1 MGLITGIVSGGFSV
15 LTGIGKMVS
24 AGDIG
29 REKKKLLES
38 RANYNRQQIEKAYA
52 ENYAKNMSQYANSL
66 SSILND
72 KDTGLSNINVASTNI
87 GDADIQGSSFR
98 TTALAQLNNEFNTS
112 MNLLNDNLM
121 NERLTLAQEKN
132 NQIMET
138 NISLFQAKQAVNAQ
152 TDAMKA
158 EGFADV
164 VNGIVGMADSVITGQ
179 STDKKA
185 INQDEKAVQD
195 LNENVG
201 KLKNPYST
209 DTPKFEAL
217 TKNVKSGSSQFKSSF
232 GIGDW
237 QEYQKNKYGFS
248 Y

>member
-1 MGLITGIVSGGFSV
+1 MGLITGIVSGGFSIISG
-15 LTGIGKMVS
+15 LGKMTS

-29 REKKKLLES
+29 RAKKKLLES
-38 RANYNRQQIEKAYA
+38 RASYNREQIEKAYA
-52 ENYAKNMSQYANSL
+52 ENYAKNMNQYANSL

-98 TTALAQLNNEFNTS
+98 TTALSQLNNEFNTS

-164 VNGIVGMADSVITGQ
+164 VNGIVGIADSVITGQ

-217 TKNVKSGSSQFKSSF
+217 TKNVKNGSGQFKSSF

-237 QEYQKNKYGFS
+237 QEYQRNKYGFS

>member
-15 LTGIGKMVS
+15 LTGIGKMAS

-217 TKNVKSGSSQFKSSF
+217 TKNVKSGSSQLKSSF

-237 QEYQKNKYGFS
+237 QEYQRNKYGFS

>member
-1 MGLITGIVSGGFSV
+1 
-15 LTGIGKMVS
+15 
-24 AGDIG
+24 
-29 REKKKLLES
+29 
-38 RANYNRQQIEKAYA
+38 
-52 ENYAKNMSQYANSL
+52 
-66 SSILND
+66 
-72 KDTGLSNINVASTNI
+72 
-87 GDADIQGSSFR
+87 
-98 TTALAQLNNEFNTS
+98 
-112 MNLLNDNLM
+112 
-121 NERLTLAQEKN
+121 
-132 NQIMET
+132 MET

-164 VNGIVGMADSVITGQ
+164 VNGIVGIADSVITGQ

-217 TKNVKSGSSQFKSSF
+217 TKNVKNGSGQFKSSF

>member
-1 MGLITGIVSGGFSV
+1 MGLITDLVSGGFSV
-15 LTGIGKMVS
+15 LSGIGMLAG

-38 RANYNRQQIEKAYA
+38 RANYNRTQIEKAYA

-72 KDTGLSNINVASTNI
+72 KDIGKSNINVASTNV
-87 GDADIQGSSFR
+87 GDVDIQGSSFR
-98 TTALAQLNNEFNTS
+98 TTALAQLNNEFNS
-112 MNLLNDNLM
+112 AMNTLNDNLM
-121 NERLTLAQEKN
+121 NERLALSQEKN

-138 NISLFQAKQAVNAQ
+138 NINLFQAKQKVNAE

-158 EGFADV
+158 EGLMNI
-164 VNGIVGMADSVITGQ
+164 VNGVAGIIDTGITNGGANK
-179 STDKKA
+179 STIGNDKQM
-185 INQDEKAVQD
+185 IND
-195 LNENVG
+195 LNNHVG

-209 DTPKFEAL
+209 GTAMFTAL
-217 TKNVKSGSSQFKSSF
+217 ANNIKGVNLKTSF
-232 GIGDW
+232 GVDDW
-237 QEYQKNKYGFS
+237 NNYQKQKYGFKS

>member
-38 RANYNRQQIEKAYA
+38 RAKYNREQIEKAYA

-217 TKNVKSGSSQFKSSF
+217 TKNVKNGSGQFKSSF

>member
-15 LTGIGKMVS
+15 ISGIGKMIS

-38 RANYNRQQIEKAYA
+38 RAKYNREQIEKSYA

-164 VNGIVGMADSVITGQ
+164 VNGIVSMADSVITGQ
-179 STDKKA
+179 STDKKV
-185 INQDEKAVQD
+185 INQDKKAVQD

-217 TKNVKSGSSQFKSSF
+217 TKNVKSGGNQFKSSF

>member
-1 MGLITGIVSGGFSV
+1 MGLITGIVSGGFSIISG
-15 LTGIGKMVS
+15 LGKMTS

-29 REKKKLLES
+29 RAKKKLLES
-38 RANYNRQQIEKAYA
+38 RASYNREQIEKAYA
-52 ENYAKNMSQYANSL
+52 ENYAKNMNQYANSL

-112 MNLLNDNLM
+112 MNVLNDNLM

-164 VNGIVGMADSVITGQ
+164 VNGIVGIADSVITGQ

-185 INQDEKAVQD
+185 INQDKKAVQD

-217 TKNVKSGSSQFKSSF
+217 TKNVKNGSGQFKSSF

>member
-1 MGLITGIVSGGFSV
+1 MGLITDVVFGGFSV

-38 RANYNRQQIEKAYA
+38 RANYNRIQIEKAYA

-72 KDTGLSNINVASTNI
+72 KDIGKSNINVASTNI
-87 GDADIQGSSFR
+87 GDVDIQGSSFR

-121 NERLTLAQEKN
+121 NERLALSQEKN

-138 NISLFQAKQAVNAQ
+138 NINLFQAKQAVNAQ

-164 VNGIVGMADSVITGQ
+164 VNGIVSIADSVITDK
-179 STDKKA
+179 STDKKV

-217 TKNVKSGSSQFKSSF
+217 TKNVKSGNGQSKSSF

-237 QEYQKNKYGFS
+237 QEYQKNKYGFG

>member
-152 TDAMKA
+152 TDAIKA

-164 VNGIVGMADSVITGQ
+164 VNGIVGMADNVITGQ

-217 TKNVKSGSSQFKSSF
+217 TKNVKSGSSQLKSSF

-237 QEYQKNKYGFS
+237 QEYQRNKYGFS

>member
-1 MGLITGIVSGGFSV
+1 MGLITGLVSGGFSV
-15 LTGIGKMVS
+15 LSGIGMLAG

-38 RANYNRQQIEKAYA
+38 RANYNRTQIEKAYA

-72 KDTGLSNINVASTNI
+72 KDIGKSNINVASTNV
-87 GDADIQGSSFR
+87 GDVDIQGSSFR
-98 TTALAQLNNEFNTS
+98 TTALAQLNNEFNS
-112 MNLLNDNLM
+112 AMNTLNDNLM
-121 NERLTLAQEKN
+121 NERLALSQEKN

-138 NISLFQAKQAVNAQ
+138 NINLFQAKQKVNAE

-158 EGFADV
+158 EGLMNI
-164 VNGIVGMADSVITGQ
+164 VNGVAGIIDTGITNGGANK
-179 STDKKA
+179 STIGNDKQM
-185 INQDEKAVQD
+185 IND
-195 LNENVG
+195 LNNHVG

-209 DTPKFEAL
+209 GTAMFTAL
-217 TKNVKSGSSQFKSSF
+217 ANNIKGANLKTSF
-232 GIGDW
+232 GVDDW
-237 QEYQKNKYGFS
+237 NNYQKQKYGFKS

>member
-164 VNGIVGMADSVITGQ
+164 VNGIVGIADSVITGQ

-217 TKNVKSGSSQFKSSF
+217 TKNVKNGSGQFKSSF

>member
-1 MGLITGIVSGGFSV
+1 MGLITGLVSGGFSV
-15 LTGIGKMVS
+15 LSGIGMLAG

-38 RANYNRQQIEKAYA
+38 RANYNRTQIEKAYA

-72 KDTGLSNINVASTNI
+72 KDIGKSNINVASTNV
-87 GDADIQGSSFR
+87 GDVDIQGSSFR
-98 TTALAQLNNEFNTS
+98 TTALAQLNNEFNS
-112 MNLLNDNLM
+112 AMNTLNDNLM
-121 NERLTLAQEKN
+121 NERLALSQEKN

-138 NISLFQAKQAVNAQ
+138 NINLFQAKQKVNAE

-158 EGFADV
+158 EGLMNI
-164 VNGIVGMADSVITGQ
+164 VNGVAGIIDTGITNGGANK
-179 STDKKA
+179 STIGNDKQM
-185 INQDEKAVQD
+185 IND
-195 LNENVG
+195 LNNHVG

-209 DTPKFEAL
+209 GTAMFTAL
-217 TKNVKSGSSQFKSSF
+217 ANNIKGVNLKTSF
-232 GIGDW
+232 GVDDW
-237 QEYQKNKYGFS
+237 NNYQKQKYGFKS